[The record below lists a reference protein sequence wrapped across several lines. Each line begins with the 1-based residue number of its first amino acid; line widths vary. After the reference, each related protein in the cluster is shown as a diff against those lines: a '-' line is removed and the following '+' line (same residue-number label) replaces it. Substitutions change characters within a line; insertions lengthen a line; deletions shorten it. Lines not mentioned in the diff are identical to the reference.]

1 MPRIHREL
9 VVSYAP
15 EQMYQ
20 LVNNVECYPDFLPG
34 CVSSRILE
42 RTHDSVSA
50 SLSFAKGGMQK
61 SFSTK
66 NTLMPPN
73 KIEMSLLEGPFKH
86 LKGVWEFIAMP
97 SGACRVVLDL
107 EFEFANRIL
116 SMMFGPVFHHV
127 AQSMV
132 GSFCQQAE
140 AVYA

>member
-1 MPRIHREL
+1 MQTVRRSHL
-9 VVSYAP
+9 VPYSA

-20 LVNNVECYPDFLPG
+20 LVNDVESYPGFLPG
-34 CVSSRILE
+34 CVSSRVLE
-42 RTHDSVSA
+42 RTHESVSA

-66 NTLMPPN
+66 NTLMPAN
-73 KIEMSLLEGPFKH
+73 KIEMSLLEGPFKY
-86 LKGVWEFIAMP
+86 LTGVWEFIAMP
-97 SGACRVVLDL
+97 EGGCRVVLDL
-107 EFEFANRIL
+107 EFEFSNRIL

-140 AVYA
+140 VVYA